1 MRHSILRLLACFTLA
16 GFGTAPALAAPEP
29 GTVARPM
36 VELDTPEGW
45 ALLDR
50 TAAVDFEPLHQN
62 WVAQLKSHCGAASAV
77 VVNNALR
84 PADPL
89 TQDCLFTPETAHI
102 ITQDVVYRIGFTLEE
117 LTEMIKTRTGLEAE
131 RFHAGTDEGQYD
143 YAAFRAALIH
153 NRMSPDDQLIINF
166 PVRWLRGEGNRG
178 GHFSP
183 IADFNEA
190 ENQVLVLEINQ
201 SRPIFWVDA
210 EHLWESLATVDSVSG
225 TNRGWIVVRR
235 SEGSAAAGTPPPLQP
250 VRPMAPRAP
259 APME

>member
-1 MRHSILRLLACFTLA
+1 MRLTLLGLVASITLA
-16 GFGTAPALAAPEP
+16 SFGSAPALATPEP

-36 VELDTPEGW
+36 IELDSPEGW

-50 TAAVDFEPLHQN
+50 TTAVDFEPLHQN

-131 RFHAGTDEGQYD
+131 RFHAGTDEGHHD
-143 YAAFRAALIH
+143 YAAFRAALLR
-153 NRMSPDDQLIINF
+153 NRESPDDQLIINF
-166 PVRWLRGEGNRG
+166 PVRWLSGEGNRG

-183 IADFNEA
+183 IAEFNEA
-190 ENQVLVLEINQ
+190 ENMVLVLEINQ
-201 SRPIFWVDA
+201 TRPIFWVDA
-210 EHLWESLATVDSVSG
+210 EHLWESLATVDRVSG
-225 TNRGWIVVRR
+225 MNRGWIVVRR
-235 SEGSAAAGTPPPLQP
+235 PEGSSGGTPPIQRPLQP
-250 VRPMAPRAP
+250 TAPMAPP
-259 APME
+259 LD